1 MLENNRKERADRNEE
16 KKRDSRQI
24 LSTVLR
30 KN

>member
-16 KKRDSRQI
+16 KKRDSQQI
-24 LSTVLR
+24 LSTVFR